1 MSVRWVP
8 TGLPQVA
15 IADRAP
21 LVTDDRTT
29 GVRLFSRWLWEA
41 EVREWVCIDDSA
53 GAAVWVEIAGAAD
66 AQPISAILSAIAALA
81 WSAGDQIPVF
91 TAAAT
96 LVLRTIGAGDATQ
109 ILNRAAG
116 DIRYQPLADLL
127 TSLVAVVYTGGVK
140 VPVITATDTF
150 GLRTVGAGGG
160 TELLDRDA
168 GDGRYRKLG
177 GDLAFASI
185 INGDSNLAVAASDAY
200 GLIRVTSGTRTHT
213 LPDIAANSLP
223 VGWWVRWKNRS
234 GNAVTVN
241 RAGTDTINAGGT
253 SFSITNNT
261 SLYAVVVSGSDWE
274 ST

>member
-21 LVTDDRTT
+21 LVTDDRTA
-29 GVRLFSRWLWEA
+29 GARLFSRWLWEA
-41 EVREWVCIDDSA
+41 EVREWVCIDDSV

-66 AQPISAILSAIAALA
+66 AQPISAILSAIAALV
-81 WSAGDQIPVF
+81 WSAGDQVPVF

-96 LVLRTIGAGDATQ
+96 LVLRTIGAAAGGDLLDRDAGDARYQAINALLAALAGVTWTSGVEVPVLTAAATAALRR
-109 ILNRAAG
+109 IGAAAG
-116 DIRYQPLADLL
+116 GD
-127 TSLVAVVYTGGVK
+127 
-140 VPVITATDTF
+140 
-150 GLRTVGAGGG
+150 
-160 TELLDRDA
+160 LLDRDA

-177 GDLAFASI
+177 SDLAFASI

-241 RAGTDTINAGGT
+241 RAGSDTVNAGGT

-261 SLYAVVVSGSDWE
+261 SLFAVVVSGSAWE